1 MNGNNI
7 VNTIVNNVLRV
18 LRSVGR
24 WVIQLWLGC
33 GRAFILLF
41 DILLHG
47 SSLWRRFGQIVR
59 QLHSVGV
66 MSLPIIAV
74 SGLFVGMVLS
84 FQGYTTLTQFGA
96 ESALGTMVS
105 LSLLRELG
113 PVVTALLFAGRAGSA
128 MTSEIG
134 LMKATEQISSM
145 QMMAVNPTDYVVFPR
160 FVAAM
165 LALPIL
171 SVIFCSVAIIGGYLV
186 GVVQLGVDSAVY
198 WNGMRSS
205 VDIWQDIVQGVLI
218 KSLCF
223 GFVAA
228 LVSVYQGVYCHPTSE
243 GIGQATTR
251 TVVVSSLWVLA
262 VDFLLTALFFGIN

>member
-1 MNGNNI
+1 MNLLSHIGRR
-7 VNTIVNNVLRV
+7 TID
-18 LRSVGR
+18 
-24 WVIQLWLGC
+24 LWLGC
-33 GRAFILLF
+33 GRAFILLYH
-41 DILLHG
+41 IML
-47 SSLWRRFGQIVR
+47 STNSLWRRFGQIIR
-59 QLHSVGV
+59 QLYSVGV

-84 FQGYTTLTQFGA
+84 FQGYTTLAQFGA
-96 ESALGTMVS
+96 ETALGTMVS

-145 QMMAVNPTDYVVFPR
+145 HMMAVNPIDYVVFPR
-160 FVAAM
+160 FIAAV

-171 SVIFCSVAIIGGYLV
+171 AVIFSSVAILGGYLV
-186 GVVQLGVDSAVY
+186 GVVQLGVDGAMY
-198 WNGMRSS
+198 WNGMRAG
-205 VDIWQDIVQGVLI
+205 VDIWQDVVQGVLV
-218 KSLCF
+218 KSFCF
-223 GFVAA
+223 GLVAA
-228 LVSVYQGVYCHPTSE
+228 LVSVYQGVNCHPTSE

-251 TVVVSSLWVLA
+251 TVVVTSLWVLA